1 MGNQLD
7 KKYQQLLSDII
18 AFGVEKKDRTGTG
31 TISEFGH
38 QIRHKLSEGFPLLTT
53 KKMAKGILEFDLNE
67 PDDIIAHKRATKAT
81 DMALALWDITH
92 NTKKGLEWSMEGK
105 EIDKY
110 EALELV
116 YEKIYEILEEHNIK
130 LDDLIY

>member
-1 MGNQLD
+1 MGINIKL
-7 KKYQQLLSDII
+7 YELLI
-18 AFGVEKKDRTGTG
+18 
-31 TISEFGH
+31 
-38 QIRHKLSEGFPLLTT
+38 
-53 KKMAKGILEFDLNE
+53 MAKGILEFDLNE
-67 PDDIIAHKRATKAT
+67 PDDILAHKRAVKAT

-116 YEKIYEILEEHNIK
+116 YEKIYQILEEHNIK
-130 LDDLIY
+130 LDDLIN